1 MRKVTLIALKVGFTA
16 CAAFGLIAA
25 SAAVSAEE
33 IAESGLTHDCGYS
46 PRGTAL
52 PVVLKAI
59 DEVSGPHSMIL
70 VAAYE
75 LTSQPIARA
84 LIEAKERGAT
94 VAVVADTTENA
105 TGKHAAYSKIHE
117 LTTAGIPVRVDN
129 RLDMLH
135 DKFMVLNGTA
145 VETGSFNYTA
155 AAASDRHA
163 ENACV
168 FRHAPEMA
176 TEYTEHW
183 KDIWKESDRVD

>member
-1 MRKVTLIALKVGFTA
+1 MKKVTLIASKVGLAA
-16 CAAFGLIAA
+16 CAALVLMVA
-25 SAAVSAEE
+25 STTVSAKE
-33 IAESGLTHDCGYS
+33 IAEPGLTHDCGYS
-46 PRGTAL
+46 PGGTAL
-52 PVVLKAI
+52 PIVLKAI
-59 DEVSGPHSMIL
+59 NEVSGPHSMIL

-75 LTSQPIARA
+75 FTSQPIARA
-84 LIEAKERGAT
+84 LIDAKQRGAT
-94 VAVVADTTENA
+94 VAVVADVTENV

-117 LTTAGIPVRVDN
+117 LTAAAIPVRVDN

-168 FRHAPEMA
+168 FRHAPEMG

-183 KDIWKESDRVD
+183 KDIWNESDRVD

>member
-1 MRKVTLIALKVGFTA
+1 MKKVALIASKVGLTA
-16 CAAFGLIAA
+16 CAAFGIMAA

-33 IAESGLTHDCGYS
+33 IAEPGLTHDCGYS

-52 PVVLKAI
+52 PIVLKALG
-59 DEVSGPHSMIL
+59 EVSGPHSMIL
-70 VAAYE
+70 VAVYE
-75 LTSQPIARA
+75 FTSQPITRA
-84 LIEAKERGAT
+84 LIEAKQRGVS
-94 VAVVADTTENA
+94 VAVVADTTENVA
-105 TGKHAAYSKIHE
+105 SKHAAYSKLHE
-117 LTTAGIPVRVDN
+117 LTAAGIPVRVDN

-135 DKFMVLNGTA
+135 DKFMVLNGMA

-168 FRHAPEMA
+168 FRHAPGMA

-183 KDIWKESDRVD
+183 KDIWNESDRVD

>member
-1 MRKVTLIALKVGFTA
+1 MKKVTLLVSKLAIACGTVT
-16 CAAFGLIAA
+16 GLM
-25 SAAVSAEE
+25 AVSAAALAEE
-33 IAESGLTHDCGYS
+33 VAEPGLTHDCGNS

-59 DEVSGPHSMIL
+59 NEVSGPHSTIL

-75 LTSQPIARA
+75 FTSQPIARA
-84 LIEAKERGAT
+84 LIEAKQRGAT
-94 VAVVADTTENA
+94 VAVVADPTENVI
-105 TGKHAAYSKIHE
+105 GKHSAYSKIHE
-117 LTTAGIPVRVDN
+117 LTAAGIPVRVDN
-129 RLDMLH
+129 RLDMVH
-135 DKFMVLNGTA
+135 DKFMVLSGTA
-145 VETGSFNYTA
+145 VETGSFNYTV

-183 KDIWKESDRVD
+183 KDIWNESDRVD